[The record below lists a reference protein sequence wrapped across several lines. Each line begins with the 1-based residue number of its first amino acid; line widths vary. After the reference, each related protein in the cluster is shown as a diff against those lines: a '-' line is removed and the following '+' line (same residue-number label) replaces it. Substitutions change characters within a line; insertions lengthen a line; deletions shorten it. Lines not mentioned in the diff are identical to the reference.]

1 MGILDGKVAIVTGA
15 GKGIGRAESLALA
28 KEGAAVALVDRNK
41 EDAVSVAGEIK
52 ALAGRAFPI
61 DCDVSQRDQ
70 VDRAV
75 AAAVDAFGPIDILVN
90 NAQAIP
96 LPKPLQEWSEND
108 MNLMWASGPMGT
120 WHFMVACLPH
130 MKNRDGR
137 IINTCSGAGHGYLE
151 GYAGYAAAK
160 EAIRSL
166 TRTAAHEWGQFNIH
180 VNVIAPAAM
189 TASMMNAIDAKKREM
204 ILERFPLKRF
214 GDPEKDIAPLV
225 VFLCGPASGYMTG
238 NTVSVDGGVAMV
250 V

>member
-1 MGILDGKVAIVTGA
+1 
-15 GKGIGRAESLALA
+15 
-28 KEGAAVALVDRNK
+28 LVDRNK
-41 EDAVSVAGEIK
+41 EDVVNVAGEIE
-52 ALAGRAFPI
+52 ALGGRALPI
-61 DCDVSQRDQ
+61 ECDVSQRDQ

-75 AAAVDAFGPIDILVN
+75 TAAFNAFGPIDILVN

-96 LPKPLQEWSEND
+96 QPKPLQEWSEDD
-108 MNLMWASGPMGT
+108 MNVMWASGPMGT

-151 GYAGYAAAK
+151 GFAGYAAAK

-180 VNVIAPAAM
+180 VNAISPSAM
-189 TASMMNAIDAKKREM
+189 TAGMMKSIDAKQREM
-204 ILERFPLKRF
+204 ILERFPLGRF
-214 GDPEKDIAPLV
+214 GDAERDVAHVV
-225 VFLCGPASGYMTG
+225 VFLSGPDSVFMTG
-238 NTVSVDGGVAMV
+238 NTISADGGVAMV

>member
-1 MGILDGKVAIVTGA
+1 MHTAAAVESVRFSLPRVSVARNGSLDRRHEIGLAEGFRQKVDDAQMGILDGKVAIVTGA

-96 LPKPLQEWSEND
+96 LP
-108 MNLMWASGPMGT
+108 
-120 WHFMVACLPH
+120 
-130 MKNRDGR
+130 
-137 IINTCSGAGHGYLE
+137 
-151 GYAGYAAAK
+151 
-160 EAIRSL
+160 
-166 TRTAAHEWGQFNIH
+166 
-180 VNVIAPAAM
+180 
-189 TASMMNAIDAKKREM
+189 
-204 ILERFPLKRF
+204 
-214 GDPEKDIAPLV
+214 
-225 VFLCGPASGYMTG
+225 
-238 NTVSVDGGVAMV
+238 
-250 V
+250 